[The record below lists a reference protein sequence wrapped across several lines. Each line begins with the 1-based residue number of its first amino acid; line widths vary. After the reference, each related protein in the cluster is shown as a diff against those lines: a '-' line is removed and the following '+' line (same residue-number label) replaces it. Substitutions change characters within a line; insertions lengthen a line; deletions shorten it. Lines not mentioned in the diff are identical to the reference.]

1 MGLDI
6 PKFPVYKNAATISAY
21 SNIRDIKQDKRDG
34 EYNLSCLSNITHENL
49 YVEVIYLELKSDEP
63 FVDSWAVLYLELKRK
78 LTEKGIE
85 FTDVL

>member
-21 SNIRDIKQDKRDG
+21 SNIRDIKQDKIDG
-34 EYNLSCLSNITHENL
+34 EYTLFCLANITHEDL
-49 YVEVIYLELKSDEP
+49 HIDVMYLKVKSDEP
-63 FVDSWAVLYLELKRK
+63 FVNSWAVLYLELKRK

>member
-6 PKFPVYKNAATISAY
+6 PKFPVYNGGATVACY

-34 EYNLSCLSNITHENL
+34 KYTLSCLAHITHEDL
-49 YVEVIYLELKSDEP
+49 HVEVMYLEVKSDEP
-63 FVDSWAVLYLELKRK
+63 FVDTWAVLYLELKRK

-85 FTDVL
+85 FTDVK